1 MSGAD
6 SLDATELLTLM
17 DRNLVAVYAT
27 DTRATPGGEVV
38 ETESLVLCRTP
49 HGTVST
55 NMAIVTGPIEPEA
68 IRRLTAEV
76 YGRGDRAF
84 AVWTREHAD
93 RALEPALERCGFHQI
108 HREPGMVFVPRD
120 EAPPRTATDAVI
132 APVTDDATRVEYG
145 RLMARSFAV
154 YGAPEDSVLEH
165 FATVAAVCAPT
176 TQAFLACRDGSAVA
190 GAILYMAHGVG
201 GIGWVGTA
209 PEAFRRG
216 YGQAVTWAVIGEGLR
231 RGARFMNLQASPMG
245 EPMYRRMGFVTPTHY
260 RWFLG
265 PG

>member
-55 NMAIVTGPIEPEA
+55 NMAIVTGPIEPET

-76 YGRGDRAF
+76 YGRGAF
-84 AVWTREHAD
+84 AVWTREHGD

-108 HREPGMVFVPRD
+108 HREPGMVFVPRGQ
-120 EAPPRTATDAVI
+120 APLRTATDAMIV
-132 APVTDDATRVEYG
+132 PVTDDAGRVEYG

-154 YGAPEDSVLEH
+154 YGAPEDS
-165 FATVAAVCAPT
+165 
-176 TQAFLACRDGSAVA
+176 
-190 GAILYMAHGVG
+190 
-201 GIGWVGTA
+201 
-209 PEAFRRG
+209 
-216 YGQAVTWAVIGEGLR
+216 
-231 RGARFMNLQASPMG
+231 
-245 EPMYRRMGFVTPTHY
+245 
-260 RWFLG
+260 
-265 PG
+265 